1 MLEDLVSVFNYG
13 EYAWIRM
20 VQDRSNIGVVKEDL
34 RLKKYKILNQI
45 LIDQGKPYG
54 ENKRLNWRIN

>member
-1 MLEDLVSVFNYG
+1 MFEDVVSVFNYG

-20 VQDRSNIGVVKEDL
+20 VQDRSNTGVVKEDL